1 MTMRRMARHF
11 LVFAVTML
19 LALPMG
25 AAAQDVVDVDVDVEE
40 EEEEEEEEVQEE
52 NPFRD
57 FERLVEGAEVWPGFF
72 DLYTKEGRLYL
83 AVPADRLGV

>member
-1 MTMRRMARHF
+1 MRRMAGHV
-11 LVFAVTML
+11 LVWAATTATI
-19 LALPMG
+19 ALPKG
-25 AAAQDVVDVDVDVEE
+25 TAAQDTVAVAVEE
-40 EEEEEEEEVQEE
+40 EKEEEEVQEE